1 MSQGFFLGAMTN
13 VYLTD
18 KFGFGK
24 VGVHCAVTALRT
36 LTECV
41 GLGLW

>member
-1 MSQGFFLGAMTN
+1 MLGACTN

-24 VGVHCAVTALRT
+24 VINVTRYKYSDALLPLFLGHCTR
-36 LTECV
+36 
-41 GLGLW
+41 